1 VQVIQDELLSKEI
14 EMYRSLDDNQISP
27 PLELFQRYLVELKS
41 DTDGY
46 DKTSS
51 LNMAVSSCMRD
62 MYHYGRVSGLHILDR
77 VMESA
82 LSAVKRE
89 QLQEASNVCVQFY
102 V

>member
-1 VQVIQDELLSKEI
+1 MQVIQDELLSKEI
-14 EMYRSLDDNQISP
+14 EMYRSLDDNQIPP
-27 PLELFQRYLVELKS
+27 PLERFQRYLVELKS

-51 LNMAVSSCMRD
+51 LNMAVNSCMRE
-62 MYHYGRVSGLHILDR
+62 MYHYSRVSGLHLLDC

-89 QLQEASNVCVQFY
+89 QLQEASNVCVKFY